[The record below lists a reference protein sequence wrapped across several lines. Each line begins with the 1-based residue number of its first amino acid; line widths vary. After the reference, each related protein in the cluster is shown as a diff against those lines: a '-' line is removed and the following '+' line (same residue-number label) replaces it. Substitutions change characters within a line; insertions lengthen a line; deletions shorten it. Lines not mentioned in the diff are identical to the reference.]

1 MFPNTGFTLGN
12 EAKYFLKYQC
22 WESNGF
28 SPQNMGKWWDYFFT
42 SWEIFQHVIP
52 NFGKCK
58 GQEIPTLGKSW
69 LKLGLRFPDAV
80 FSLGKYAIYRFQDP
94 NIGKPMGLFPKI
106 WENNG
111 AIFPQVGKY
120 CSMLFPI
127 LENERDK
134 KSPPWKR
141 IWLNLDLSFLWLL
154 YWVGKNT
161 IILCKHYNVRV
172 RPIIIFFYGK
182 YWINFNPK
190 TEKD

>member
-1 MFPNTGFTLGN
+1 
-12 EAKYFLKYQC
+12 
-22 WESNGF
+22 
-28 SPQNMGKWWDYFFT
+28 MGKWWDYFFT

-58 GQEIPTLGKSW
+58 GQEIPTLTLGKGW
-69 LKLGLRFPDAV
+69 LKLGLRFLDTV
-80 FSLGKYAIYRFQDP
+80 FSLGTYRFQDP

-120 CSMLFPI
+120 CSLLFPI

-161 IILCKHYNVRV
+161 IILCKHYKVRV

-182 YWINFNPK
+182 YWKISIQKQKRIKNNIFHTQNVW
-190 TEKD
+190 